1 MAFSVIEVEELACAK
16 FPILVKCI
24 HKALHHDNLGQRQV
38 DLLGV
43 GRQVTVECELDGRC
57 MVCLKLFMLLEVE
70 LSVDLQVA
78 VIYNLNLIYFAELN
92 LMAKSLAALEILPDG
107 AGYINEAEAL
117 INAVNVARVFRGCS
131 VRSPDIVVLACTPA
145 LICRENL
152 DNHEDVAA

>member
-1 MAFSVIEVEELACAK
+1 
-16 FPILVKCI
+16 
-24 HKALHHDNLGQRQV
+24 
-38 DLLGV
+38 
-43 GRQVTVECELDGRC
+43 

-107 AGYINEAEAL
+107 AGYIDEAETL
-117 INAVNVARVFRGCS
+117 INAVNVARVFRGCP

-152 DNHEDVAA
+152 DDHEDVAA